1 MIRRFVLTGA
11 PGAGK
16 TTIAEALKLRGYAVV
31 DEAATHVIGTVP
43 GIEQDTPRFLRTI
56 LQLQIDRE
64 HARREAIQVLDR
76 TPICTL
82 ALAEYLGHQ
91 PAPELENTVRHSRYQ
106 RRVFF
111 VRLMDC
117 IVPTRAR
124 RIGLED
130 ARRFERIH
138 ADVYQR
144 LGYELVDIPPAP
156 LEARVAQVI
165 AGIGRP
171 ATTGRR
177 RSR

>member
-43 GIEQDTPRFLRTI
+43 GIEQDTPRFLRTV

-64 HARREAIQVLDR
+64 DAQHQPVQVLDR
-76 TPICTL
+76 SPICTL
-82 ALAEYLGHQ
+82 ALAEYLGAR
-91 PAPELENTVRHSRYQ
+91 PAGELRAAAERHSQYQ

-111 VRLMDC
+111 VRLLDF
-117 IVPTRAR
+117 IVPTQAR

-138 ADVYQR
+138 ADVYRR
-144 LGYELVDIPPAP
+144 LGYELVEVPPGP
-156 LEARVAQVI
+156 LETRIEQVI
-165 AGIGRP
+165 AGIG
-171 ATTGRR
+171 
-177 RSR
+177 